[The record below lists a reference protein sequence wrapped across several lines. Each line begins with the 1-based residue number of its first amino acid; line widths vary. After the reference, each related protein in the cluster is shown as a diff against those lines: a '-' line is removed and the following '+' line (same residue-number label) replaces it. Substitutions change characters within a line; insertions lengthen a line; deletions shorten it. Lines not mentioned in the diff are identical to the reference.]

1 MIEIIESDGYL
12 DTLKQMS
19 PTSGGISARTYLA
32 TVQWPDGQVID
43 SYVKLFPADVRIKE
57 LINES
62 FGFLLAGTVNLP
74 QSNRAALIKLDVNEF
89 SIDTSNDPFASDN
102 GFVYGWVTSSLGGD
116 NLRKTFLKNYPN
128 HVTNDEAQKL
138 MIFLN
143 DWSQFPNLIAFDDW
157 IGNIDRNIGNLIFI
171 NKNNV
176 AIIDHGRLFGVE
188 NWLIQSINADLD
200 CDNKMLNIFKDS
212 HHGAIIHPSRC
223 KPILDSAIHQQTSYT
238 NALVQ
243 VKDEIIKI
251 DSIIDS
257 KLSTN
262 INHFF
267 DYFDRR
273 FANIAS
279 RLPLALAA

>member
-1 MIEIIESDGYL
+1 MIEIIEIDGYL
-12 DTLKQMS
+12 NTLKPMS

-43 SYVKLFPADVRIKE
+43 SYVKLFPADVRTKE

-74 QSNRAALIKLDVNEF
+74 QSNRAALIKLDVSEF
-89 SIDTSNDPFASDN
+89 SIDTSNDSFASDN

-116 NLRKTFLKNYPN
+116 NLRKTFFKNYPD
-128 HVTNDEAQKL
+128 HTTSDEAQKL

-143 DWSQFPNLIAFDDW
+143 NWSHFPSLIAFDDW

-212 HHGAIIHPSRC
+212 HHGATIHPSRC
-223 KPILDSAIHQQTSYT
+223 KPILDSAIYQQTSYT

-243 VKDEIIKI
+243 VREEIIKI

-257 KLSTN
+257 KLSKN